1 MITEG
6 KRNILKVREWDEN
19 GAILEDQEQ
28 DSIFLPNQYM
38 TRAVETGED
47 LEVFVFVDNIE
58 ERIATMEL
66 PTFEVDSFAWQKV
79 MTLGRSLVLQKNVML
94 EFIMT

>member
-38 TRAVETGED
+38 TRAVETGEE
-47 LEVFVFVDNIE
+47 LEVFVFIDGPKTSEILKKQEN
-58 ERIATMEL
+58 
-66 PTFEVDSFAWQKV
+66 FQF
-79 MTLGRSLVLQKNVML
+79 
-94 EFIMT
+94 